1 MKTFKT
7 KYFVFAL
14 IAAILVSFTALSLT
28 GCPPGEEEEEGPV
41 HDIDKALYGSWENS
55 AGSLTVT
62 FSADGI
68 TWGGTAGKSY
78 GSLPVD
84 KWIAKDGKIT
94 AEYQGN
100 ANTVWNYALNGS
112 GELVLT
118 SPASPN
124 ISHTL
129 VKKGGTGTGTG
140 EGEGEEDFAIAGEYH
155 FLNGATGTLCNWEF
169 KANKTFTI
177 VYTKPG
183 STQTRTGKYTVSGN
197 GVSLDLDS
205 YSGLDTPAQ
214 EYTASRQGKE
224 TTLALKN
231 SSDLSSYII
240 NGIFLMNSRS
250 ITLTEGKSSGDSE
263 EKTDSASGYKYVV
276 TLDGNVKITEGD
288 NSIIYANPASLIT
301 DWVSSPSQINGEN
314 AYIANI
320 SLTLPSTIE
329 GRPVTVLGENVFHS
343 NEFLEKP
350 SVLRYGYFGNI
361 GGKYKIDGKLINSL
375 HISKLIMPGIKKIE
389 PGNLEAALTS
399 CEVPNIVIGA
409 GVEIVDDYPND
420 NYAFNGSFTWFYN
433 QNGKQAGSYTAVL
446 PYDTNNWSRAALP

>member
-68 TWGGTAGKSY
+68 TWGGTVGKSY

-129 VKKGGTGTGTG
+129 VKKGGTGTG

-240 NGIFLMNSRS
+240 SGIFLMNSRS
-250 ITLTEGKSSGDSE
+250 ITLTEGKSNGDSE

-276 TLDGNVKITEGD
+276 TLDGNVKITEGIC
-288 NSIIYANPASLIT
+288 SIIYANPLIT
-301 DWVSSPSQINGEN
+301 DWKTAPMQINGQT

-320 SLTLPSTIE
+320 SLTIPSTIE
-329 GRPVTVLGENVFHS
+329 GKPVTVLGENVFHN
-343 NEFLEKP
+343 NEYLEKP
-350 SVLRYGYFGNI
+350 SIDRYGYSAFNGT
-361 GGKYKIDGKLINSL
+361 YIDNKLVYRL

-389 PGNLEAALTS
+389 PGNLEAVLTS
-399 CEVPNIVIGA
+399 YSVENIVIGA

-420 NYAFNGSFTWFYN
+420 NYAFNGSFTAFYN
-433 QNGKQAGSYTAVL
+433 QNGKQAGSYTSVS
-446 PYDTNNWSRAALP
+446 PHNTNSWSRAALP